1 MSLIE
6 LIGVTKI
13 YKMGQVEVPALRGL
27 DLEVGEGEFVAI
39 MGPSGSGKSTL
50 MNIIGCLDI
59 PTRGRVILDGEET
72 TQLSEAELANLRGGR
87 IGFVFQTFNLISTL
101 TALENVELPMIFQ
114 GTPKVERI
122 KRAKVVIDQV
132 GLGARSRHRPPE
144 LSGGER
150 QRVAIARALVNYPQI
165 ILTDEPTGN
174 LDSESGEKILQIL
187 SSLNREENKTIIL
200 VSHDPEAVKYAKR
213 KVRIK
218 DGRIIDNGN
227 HGDRNK
233 IASPRQ
239 E

>member
-6 LIGVTKI
+6 LTRVTKI

-27 DLEVGEGEFVAI
+27 DLEVQEGEFVAI

-50 MNIIGCLDI
+50 MNMIGCLDT
-59 PTRGRVILDGEET
+59 PTQGRVILDGEET
-72 TQLSEAELANLRGGR
+72 TQLSESELADLRGER

-114 GTPKVERI
+114 GIPKGERI
-122 KRAKVVIDQV
+122 KRAKEVIGRV
-132 GLGARSRHRPPE
+132 GLKPRSGHRPTE

-150 QRVAIARALVNYPQI
+150 QRVAIARALVNHPQI

-174 LDSESGEKILQIL
+174 LDSQSGEKILQIL

-200 VSHDPEAVKYAKR
+200 VSHDPEAHKYAKR
-213 KVRIK
+213 TIRIK
-218 DGRIIDNGN
+218 DGQIIGNG
-227 HGDRNK
+227 K
-233 IASPRQ
+233 YQ
-239 E
+239 Q